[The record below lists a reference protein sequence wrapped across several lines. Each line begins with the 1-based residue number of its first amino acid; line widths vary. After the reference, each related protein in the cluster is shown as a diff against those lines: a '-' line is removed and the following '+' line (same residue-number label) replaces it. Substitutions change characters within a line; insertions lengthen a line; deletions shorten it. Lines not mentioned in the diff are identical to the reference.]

1 MQMQMQV
8 EVIIATYRNP
18 AALALTLAT
27 LGAQRGAEFGI
38 CVAEDAED
46 PETEAV
52 VAAAQTGRALRHVRQ
67 RDDGFRKNRILNIA
81 IASST
86 AEYLVFIDGDCLL
99 HPGFVAR
106 HIACA
111 RPDRYMSGHVVRLSP
126 ELTRQVFADPAPVYS
141 GAIWQRPWQKAAG
154 FRSKQRYFV
163 KMFPERLG
171 PVLDRLPFARKR
183 WLGCNASA
191 FREAICNVNGFDQSL
206 HYGAEDKELGVRLE
220 NAGVRP
226 FVTKYSTLA
235 FHLDHSRPY
244 VKERRNPQNLA
255 LLDAHRASGVTRSP
269 NGLAELEVE
278 RKPTTTI

>member
-1 MQMQMQV
+1 MQV

-27 LGAQRGAEFGI
+27 LAAQRGAEFGI

-99 HPGFVAR
+99 HPGFIAR

-111 RPDRYMSGHVVRLSP
+111 RPDRYMSGGLVRMSP
-126 ELTRQVFADPAPVYS
+126 ELTRRIFADPAPVHA
-141 GAIWQRPWQKAAG
+141 GAIWGRPWQVEAG
-154 FRSKQRYFV
+154 LWGNLHHRV
-163 KMFPERLG
+163 KLMPESAG
-171 PVLDRLPFARKR
+171 PVFDRMSLARKR
-183 WLGCNASA
+183 WIGANASA
-191 FREAICNVNGFDQSL
+191 YREAIRRVNGFDMGL
-206 HYGAEDKELGVRLE
+206 DYGAEDQELGVRLE
-220 NAGVRP
+220 NTGVRP
-226 FVTKYSTLA
+226 YSIRYTAPAL
-235 FHLDHSRPY
+235 HLDHNRVYAAS
-244 VKERRNPQNLA
+244 KRNAANIA
-255 LLDAHRASGVTRSP
+255 LIRSHRAAGTQRTQ
-269 NGLAELEVE
+269 NGLTELGVQAGAA
-278 RKPTTTI
+278 